1 MELMPNQ
8 RTVKKVTSN
17 LSKQGDKQGDKNL
30 ENINNIKIL
39 NSYDFNIFNWFVL
52 IERFNTNVKMLNSK
66 RFANNFTIVFNTV
79 LISIFY
85 VS

>member
-17 LSKQGDKQGDKNL
+17 LSKRSDKNL
-30 ENINNIKIL
+30 ENTNNIKIL
-39 NSYDFNIFNWFVL
+39 NSYYFNIFKWFVL

-66 RFANNFTIVFNTV
+66 RFANYFTITLNTV
-79 LISIFY
+79 LISIFHK
-85 VS
+85 S

>member
-1 MELMPNQ
+1 MELMPKQ

-17 LSKQGDKQGDKNL
+17 LSKRSDKNL

>member
-1 MELMPNQ
+1 MPNQ

-17 LSKQGDKQGDKNL
+17 LSKCSDKNL

>member
-1 MELMPNQ
+1 MELMPKQ

-17 LSKQGDKQGDKNL
+17 LSKCSDKNL

-66 RFANNFTIVFNTV
+66 KFANNFTIVFNTV

>member
-8 RTVKKVTSN
+8 RTVIKVTSN
-17 LSKQGDKQGDKNL
+17 LSKRSDKNL
-30 ENINNIKIL
+30 ENTNNIKIL

-52 IERFNTNVKMLNSK
+52 VERFNTNVKMLNSK
-66 RFANNFTIVFNTV
+66 RFDNNFTIVFNTV